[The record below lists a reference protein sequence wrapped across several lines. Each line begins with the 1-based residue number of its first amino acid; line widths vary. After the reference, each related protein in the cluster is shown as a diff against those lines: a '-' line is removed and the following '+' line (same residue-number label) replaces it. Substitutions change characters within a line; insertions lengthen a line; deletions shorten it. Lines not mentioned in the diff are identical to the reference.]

1 PAPAVP
7 PAGATPPP
15 PPPYGFAGYQVP
27 PAPAPAAPPVAPSL
41 EPLLPKSAL
50 RSFPYPLLC
59 VVLFFLGGFTVGFG
73 LSWAVYLTI
82 PFWYWIV
89 NVIEA
94 DPLYHA
100 RRVERYRAAQEAAA
114 QQSMPP
120 AGAVPPQGR

>member
-1 PAPAVP
+1 M
-7 PAGATPPP
+7 
-15 PPPYGFAGYQVP
+15 
-27 PAPAPAAPPVAPSL
+27 
-41 EPLLPKSAL
+41 
-50 RSFPYPLLC
+50 
-59 VVLFFLGGFTVGFG
+59 VLFFLGGFTVGFG

-114 QQSMPP
+114 QQSMPS